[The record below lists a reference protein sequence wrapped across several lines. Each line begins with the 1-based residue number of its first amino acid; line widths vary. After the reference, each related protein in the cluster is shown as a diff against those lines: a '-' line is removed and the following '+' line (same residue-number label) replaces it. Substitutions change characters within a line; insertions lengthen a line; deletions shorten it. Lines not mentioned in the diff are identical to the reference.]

1 MIENNEN
8 NKDSQQEVI
17 TIKDYLS
24 EMINTEQITMKML
37 SKSKNSSKKNKINY
51 FSRNKQMFLF

>member
-1 MIENNEN
+1 MIENKEN

-37 SKSKNSSKKNKINY
+37 SKSKISSKKIK
-51 FSRNKQMFLF
+51 